1 MIYFED
7 DIYLPITHHK
17 RTIMRQFIFL
27 LRPSV
32 KSLSEEQIKQRTIQW
47 RSLIFSLARQGK
59 LVAWQVFENEGAKV
73 SGAGNRIVEDHPVVE
88 NNESAGG
95 VITITAENFEEAVE
109 LSKSCP
115 VLDYGGS
122 VEVRPLKPPPGP
134 PEIYKFAQPF
144 ALLTTGLLAG
154 VYYYGYFTV
163 IPAFYEV
170 PIKVHLAYRVALMN
184 HNSIYV
190 QSLTAAAIL
199 APIWLA
205 ITAKLNRTV
214 RIWSILAA
222 IVALLSILTT
232 RFGNVPINR
241 LIRVWEAGQ
250 PPANWH
256 AILDQWIIY
265 NNIRSV
271 FALASF
277 AFVLVAS
284 KFNK

>member
-1 MIYFED
+1 M
-7 DIYLPITHHK
+7 T
-17 RTIMRQFIFL
+17 QFIFL
-27 LRPSV
+27 LRPSIRP
-32 KSLSEEQIKQRTIQW
+32 LTEEQVEQRTKQW

-59 LVAWQVFENEGAKV
+59 LVNWQVFEQEGVKV
-73 SGAGNRIVEDHPVVE
+73 SGAGKRIIEDHPVVE

-95 VITITAENFEEAVE
+95 VITITAENLEEAVE

-134 PEIYKFAQPF
+134 PKIFKFAQPL

-170 PIKVHLAYRVALMN
+170 PLPVHLAYRVALMN
-184 HNSIYV
+184 HNSFYV

-205 ITAKLNRTV
+205 LTAKLNRRV
-214 RIWSILAA
+214 RMWSMLAA
-222 IVALLSILTT
+222 IAALLSILTT

-250 PPANWH
+250 APANWRT
-256 AILDQWIIY
+256 ILDQWIIY